1 MRVKKWMVEVVKGG
15 CSKCLGERYGCKEC
29 PVECQQFPG
38 GRVGVLCKNPAFT
51 YAVFPI
57 VENNK
62 NNNEHIGTI
71 VKIDRRQIL

>member
-1 MRVKKWMVEVVKGG
+1 M
-15 CSKCLGERYGCKEC
+15 
-29 PVECQQFPG
+29 
-38 GRVGVLCKNPAFT
+38 GVLCKNPAFT

-62 NNNEHIGTI
+62 KNNEHIGTI